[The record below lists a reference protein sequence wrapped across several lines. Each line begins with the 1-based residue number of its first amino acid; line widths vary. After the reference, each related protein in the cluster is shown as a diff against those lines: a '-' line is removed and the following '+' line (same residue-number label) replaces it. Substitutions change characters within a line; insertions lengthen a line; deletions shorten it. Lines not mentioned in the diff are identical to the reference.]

1 MSLPECED
9 ESLNAGIKEL
19 DLKTPVLYLA
29 FLADELIQ
37 TRLLNLAGAVRG
49 GIRSTIVSRR
59 FAVQRHLEA
68 IWLTVLGRSQHQV
81 QIAAMEPEHN
91 LARSCVEHGG
101 LGPDIPLSAQP
112 PLIQRWFFGWAIRLA

>member
-29 FLADELIQ
+29 FLADELVQ
-37 TRLLNLAGAVRG
+37 TRLLNLASAVRG
-49 GIRSTIVSRR
+49 GIRSTIVGRR

-68 IWLTVLGRSQHQV
+68 NWLTINGDRIPDV
-81 QIAAMEPEHN
+81 QIAHGVFDV
-91 LARSCVEHGG
+91 LAVFSKENS
-101 LGPDIPLSAQP
+101 GPCSLDDLHVTHC
-112 PLIQRWFFGWAIRLA
+112 LCNGIQF

>member
-29 FLADELIQ
+29 FLADELVQ
-37 TRLLNLAGAVRG
+37 TRLLNLASAVRG
-49 GIRSTIVSRR
+49 GIRYTIVGRR

-68 IWLTVLGRSQHQV
+68 NWLTINGDRIPDV
-81 QIAAMEPEHN
+81 QNCARR
-91 LARSCVEHGG
+91 LRRSCG
-101 LGPDIPLSAQP
+101 
-112 PLIQRWFFGWAIRLA
+112 FFQKRTPGHAPSMTCMS